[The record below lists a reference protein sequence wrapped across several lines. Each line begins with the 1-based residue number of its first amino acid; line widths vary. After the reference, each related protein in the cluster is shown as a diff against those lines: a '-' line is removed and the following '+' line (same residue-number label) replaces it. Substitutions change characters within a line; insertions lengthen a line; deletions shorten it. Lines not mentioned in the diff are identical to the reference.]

1 MCLAI
6 PGKILSIE
14 ESDSLMDRSGRVSFG
29 GIVKEVQLGY
39 VPEAKIGDY
48 VNVHVGFAICIID
61 EKEAMETL
69 RIYENMNVLASHQS
83 RKTKD

>member
-6 PGKILSIE
+6 PGKILSITE
-14 ESDSLMDRSGRVSFG
+14 ADSPMDRLGKVSFG

-48 VNVHVGFAICIID
+48 VNVHVGFAISVID
-61 EKEAMETL
+61 EHEAMETL
-69 RIYENMNVLASHQS
+69 SAYQQATDILKGQTD
-83 RKTKD
+83 K

>member
-6 PGKILSIE
+6 PGKILSIQE
-14 ESDSLMDRSGRVSFG
+14 ADSLMDRSGRVSFG

-39 VPEAKIGDY
+39 VPEAQVGDY

-69 RIYENMNVLASHQS
+69 RIYEKMNGIVML
-83 RKTKD
+83 

>member
-6 PGKILSIE
+6 PGKILTID
-14 ESDSLMDRSGRVSFG
+14 ESDSPMDRKGRVSFG

-48 VNVHVGFAICIID
+48 VNVHVGCAISVIN
-61 EKEAMETL
+61 EREAQETIQAFQTANDIL
-69 RIYENMNVLASHQS
+69 HGRSDA
-83 RKTKD
+83 